1 MSRAILCFGCLILV
15 LMCSAWGCGAS
26 PSYARSEYAPAPSY
40 YESDSVVMAQNVR
53 PTGGAVMAMAD
64 SEASG
69 SLEARP
75 RNAQDKSTVP
85 GPNGPV
91 QRKFVRTA
99 NLTLEVDDE
108 DDFKPTLIKARKI
121 AEGLDGYVQQES
133 TTSITV
139 LVPTEQLDTAMAQL
153 EKLGEVTSRNVRIV
167 DVTSQYVDMQIRI
180 NNLRKM
186 RERLTELVA
195 QSTDV
200 SEILKIETELGRITA
215 ELERMEGQM
224 RLMERNTTYATIYLS
239 LEEEVTPGPIG
250 WIFYGVA
257 MGVKW
262 LFVWD

>member
-26 PSYARSEYAPAPSY
+26 PSYARSDYSPAPSY
-40 YESDSVVMAQNVR
+40 ESESVIMAQNVR
-53 PTGGAVMAMAD
+53 PSGVVLAMEDD
-64 SEASG
+64 SARG

-75 RNAQDKSTVP
+75 RKAQDNSTVP

>member
-1 MSRAILCFGCLILV
+1 MYRAILWFSLCLA
-15 LMCSAWGCGAS
+15 LMANAWGCSAS
-26 PSYARSEYAPAPSY
+26 PSYASSDYSPAPAY
-40 YESDSVVMAQNVR
+40 YGESDSVIRAQHAR
-53 PTGGAVMAMAD
+53 PTSALAFNASEVRGGLAAEHRSSQD
-64 SEASG
+64 NAS
-69 SLEARP
+69 
-75 RNAQDKSTVP
+75 VP

-139 LVPTEQLDTAMAQL
+139 LVPTDQLDTALAQL

-200 SEILKIETELGRITA
+200 SEILKIETELGRITS
-215 ELERMEGQM
+215 ELERMEGQL
-224 RLMERNTTYATIYLS
+224 RLMERNTTYATVYLS
-239 LEEEVTPGPIG
+239 LEEEVTPGPLG